1 MMQKLHLTV
10 LFAAALAAVLHL
22 TVFGTAFGEA
32 TTESPVA
39 AAEEAAP
46 EQPLGSSTEPLAI
59 QSGVTLTQGEI
70 DAAFTR
76 IPADRRL
83 IFIRNGE
90 RVDQLIRTLLQSKI
104 LAAEARRAGFDR
116 EPLVGMLLE
125 LEADQAL
132 ADAWVNRVMEQ
143 APEAD
148 YEALAYEYY
157 LANPERWQTVEMVD
171 VSHLLVSSENKSEE
185 KALELAQSL
194 RARLEENPADF
205 EALVEEYSEDPSKSS
220 NQGRFPTMKRGQMVA
235 SFEEAAF
242 SLATEGEI
250 SQPVQTDYGY
260 HLIRLNRKIPSTLRP
275 FEAVRETAIQTA
287 RDTHLAQYR
296 KSYMLRHLADPIEI
310 PEGAVEAMAKRY
322 FGENLESA
330 PAYEN

>member
-1 MMQKLHLTV
+1 MMHTPHLTV
-10 LFAAALAAVLHL
+10 LFAAALTAVLHL

-32 TTESPVA
+32 TTESPA
-39 AAEEAAP
+39 AVLDDAAP

-76 IPADRRL
+76 IPAERRL
-83 IFIRNGE
+83 LFIRNGE

-104 LAAEARRAGFDR
+104 LAAEARRAGFDQ

-125 LEADQAL
+125 LDADKAL

-148 YEALAYEYY
+148 YEALAYENY
-157 LANPERWQTVEMVD
+157 LANPDRWKTEEMVD

-205 EALVEEYSEDPSKSS
+205 EAMVEEYSEDPSKGS
-220 NQGRFPTMKRGQMVA
+220 NQGRFATVRRGQMVA
-235 SFEEAAF
+235 SFEDAAF

-250 SQPVQTDYGY
+250 SQPVQSDYGY
-260 HLIRLNRKIPSTLRP
+260 HLIRLNRKIPSRPRP
-275 FEAVRETAIQTA
+275 FEAVRETAMQTA
-287 RDTHLAQYR
+287 RETHLAQYR
-296 KSYMLRHLADPIEI
+296 KSYMLRHLSDPIEI